1 MPVFRNALKLQRKLR
16 RWNPVREE
24 PKLANEQFDVTIIGS
39 GPGGYVAAI
48 RAGQLGLKVAIIE
61 KDNRLGGTC
70 TLRGCIPT
78 KQMLM
83 SAHIYEQMQHAA
95 DFGVQASGI
104 QLAFADVQKRKEKV
118 VLKNSKGIE
127 YLMKKNKVT
136 VIKGTGKL
144 ALPGK
149 VEVTDAEGKKQTID
163 TKNIIIATGS
173 VVRPIPGF
181 ETDGTQVV
189 NSDHILEL
197 KDVPKSLIV
206 MGCGAVGVEFASVYS
221 RFGADTTIVELLP
234 RLVPLEDEEVS
245 VELAKS
251 FRKRGLKSQVD
262 TKLEK
267 LEKTDKGVIVSG
279 TSKGEAVKLE
289 AEMLLVAVGRMP
301 FTEGLGLEGTKIKAE
316 KGFIQTDEY
325 QQTGEKGVYAIGDVV
340 PTPLLAHLASKEGI
354 VAVEHFAGKDPR
366 PINLRLVPNCTYC
379 DPEVASVGLTEAK
392 AREAGYDVKLGKF
405 PFSASG
411 KARILGEEEGFV
423 KIVSESKYDE
433 ILGVHIIGPH
443 ATELIAEACVAMQLE
458 STAEELGNTMHAH
471 PTVSEA
477 VMEAAEGVHGKTIHI

>member
-1 MPVFRNALKLQRKLR
+1 M
-16 RWNPVREE
+16 EGT
-24 PKLANEQFDVTIIGS
+24 LATEQFDVTVIGS

-48 RAGQLGLKVAIIE
+48 RAAQLGLKVAIVE
-61 KDNRLGGTC
+61 KDKRLGGTC

-78 KQMLM
+78 KQLLQ

-95 DFGVQASGI
+95 DFGVQATGI
-104 QLAFADVQKRKEKV
+104 QLAFADVQKRKERV
-118 VLKNSKGIE
+118 VTKNSKGIE
-127 YLMKKNKVT
+127 FLMKKNKIT
-136 VIKGTGKL
+136 VFKGKGKL

-149 VEVTDAEGKKQTID
+149 VEVAGDDGQSQTIE

-181 ETDGTQVV
+181 ETDGERVV

-206 MGCGAVGVEFASVYS
+206 MGSGAVGVEFASVYS
-221 RFGADTTIVELLP
+221 RFGTDVTIVELLP

-245 VELAKS
+245 KDLERA
-251 FRKRGLKSQVD
+251 FRKRGIKAQ
-262 TKLEK
+262 TGTRLEK
-267 LEKTDKGVIVSG
+267 MEKTDGGVRVTG
-279 TSKGEAVKLE
+279 KDANGKEVQLE

-301 FTEGLGLEGTKIKAE
+301 YLEGLGIEGTKIKVE
-316 KGFIQTDEY
+316 RGNVQVDGY
-325 QQTGEKGVYAIGDVV
+325 LRTGEPNVYAIGDVI
-340 PTPLLAHLASKEGI
+340 PTPWLAHLASKEGI
-354 VAVEHFAGKDPR
+354 LAVEQIAGQEVR
-366 PINLRLVPNCTYC
+366 PINLRLVPSCTYC
-379 DPEVASVGLTEAK
+379 DPEIGSVGLTEAK
-392 AREAGYDVKLGKF
+392 ARAEGYDVRVGKF

-443 ATELIAEACVAMQLE
+443 ATEILAEACVAMQLE
-458 STAEELGNTMHAH
+458 STAEELGRTIHAH

-477 VMEAAEGVHGKTIHI
+477 VMEAAEDVHKLAIHF

>member
-1 MPVFRNALKLQRKLR
+1 
-16 RWNPVREE
+16 
-24 PKLANEQFDVTIIGS
+24 LANEQFDVTIIGS

-48 RAGQLGLKVAIIE
+48 RAAQLGLKVAIVE
-61 KDNRLGGTC
+61 KDKRLGGTC

-78 KQMLM
+78 KQLLM
-83 SAHIYEQMQHAA
+83 SAHVYEQMQHAA
-95 DFGVQASGI
+95 DFGVEATGI
-104 QLAFADVQKRKEKV
+104 QLAFANVQKRKDKV
-118 VLKNSKGIE
+118 VTKNSKGIE
-127 YLMKKNKVT
+127 YLMKKNK
-136 VIKGTGKL
+136 IMAFSGTGKL
-144 ALPGK
+144 SLPGK
-149 VEVTDAEGKKQTID
+149 IDVTSADGKKETINS
-163 TKNIIIATGS
+163 KNIIIATGS

-181 ETDGTQVV
+181 DTDGQRVV

-197 KDVPKSLIV
+197 KEVPKSLIV
-206 MGCGAVGVEFASVYS
+206 MGAGAVGVEFASVYS
-221 RFGADTTIVELLP
+221 RFGAETTIVELLP

-245 VELAKS
+245 KELEKS

-267 LEKTDKGVIVSG
+267 LERSDKGVVVTG
-279 TSKGEAVKLE
+279 KTSKGEAVKLE

-301 FTEGLGLEGTKIKAE
+301 YTEGLGLEGSKIKVE
-316 KGFIQTDEY
+316 KGFIQVDEF
-325 QQTGEKGVYAIGDVV
+325 QQTGEKSVYAIGDVV

-354 VAVEHFAGKDPR
+354 VAAEHIAGHKDVR

-392 AREAGYDVKLGKF
+392 AREMGYEVKVGKF

-423 KIVSESKYDE
+423 KVVSEAKYDE

-458 STAEELGNTMHAH
+458 STAEELGRTMHAH

-477 VMEAAEGVHGKTIHI
+477 IMEAAEGVHGLAVHI

>member
-1 MPVFRNALKLQRKLR
+1 MA
-16 RWNPVREE
+16 
-24 PKLANEQFDVTIIGS
+24 EQFDVTVIGS

-48 RAGQLGLKVAIIE
+48 RAGQLGLKVAIVE
-61 KDNRLGGTC
+61 KDKRLGGTC

-78 KQMLM
+78 KQLLM

-95 DFGVQASGI
+95 DFGVQASAI

-118 VLKNSKGIE
+118 VMKNSKGIE
-127 YLMKKNKVT
+127 FLMKKNKCT
-136 VIKGTGKL
+136 VFKGSARL
-144 ALPGK
+144 ALPGT
-149 VEVTDAEGKKQTID
+149 VEVTGEGGSKQTIR

-173 VVRPIPGF
+173 VVRPIAGF
-181 ETDGTQVV
+181 DTDGKQVV

-197 KDVPKSLIV
+197 TKVPKSLIV

-221 RFGADTTIVELLP
+221 RFGAETTIVELLP
-234 RLVPLEDEEVS
+234 SLVPLEDEEVS
-245 VELAKS
+245 AELARS

-262 TKLEK
+262 TKLDKIEK
-267 LEKTDKGVIVSG
+267 SDKGVVVSG
-279 TSKGEAVKLE
+279 KTSKGEDVRLD

-301 FTEGLGLEGTKIKAE
+301 FTEGLGLEETKIKVE
-316 KGFIQTDEY
+316 RGFIQVDAY
-325 QQTGEKGVYAIGDVV
+325 QQTAEKGVYAIGDVIS
-340 PTPLLAHLASKEGI
+340 TPLLAHLASKEGI
-354 VAVEHFAGKDPR
+354 VAVEHLAGKNPQ

-379 DPEVASVGLTEAK
+379 DPEIGSVGLTEAK
-392 AREAGYDVKLGKF
+392 AREQGYDVKVGKF

-411 KARILGEEEGFV
+411 KARIIGEEEGFA
-423 KIVSESKYDE
+423 KIVAEKKYDE

-458 STAEELGNTMHAH
+458 STAEELGRTMHAH

-477 VMEAAEGVHGKTIHI
+477 VMEAAEGAEGMAIHI